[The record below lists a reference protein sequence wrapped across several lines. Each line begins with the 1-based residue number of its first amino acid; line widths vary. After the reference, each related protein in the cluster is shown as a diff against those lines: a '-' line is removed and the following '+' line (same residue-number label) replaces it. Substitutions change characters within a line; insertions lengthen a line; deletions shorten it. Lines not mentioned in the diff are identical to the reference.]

1 MKLQARHVNRKMFIS
16 LVGIVLFASQAVHG
30 EDLNPCSLESI
41 TVTAQKS
48 EENRQ
53 DVPISMSIFDTYSIE
68 DKNIKSIED
77 IASFTPNLMLYD
89 NGGRGSLSPT
99 MRGLN
104 TETGSFSS
112 SVGMFVDGV
121 PVFNTSGFDV
131 TLMDIER
138 IEVLKGPQGTLY
150 GKGTEAG
157 VINVITKKPGNETK
171 GKIAVELGSDNKR
184 EYALNIRGAVVKDK
198 LYAGVSGKHYEKD
211 GFLRNL
217 NLGGHSDDREHNFGK
232 IYLRYTPTD
241 TFDISLISSLL
252 KHNDGGMTWGLEN
265 APRENQNNDEHI
277 KTETCLNALKIEYK
291 KNAYKFESVTTQKR
305 IKDTA
310 YLDYDYTPDINHH
323 IQIDSQFKNMSQEL
337 RLSRNK
343 DRFNWLLGVNLDRD
357 ENTIDYDMYMYGNKY
372 PTYADLEGDAIGTF
386 VHAEYDITGKLS
398 IASGLR
404 YDTNTIRYEDE
415 GKKIDLEST
424 YSEISPKLAF
434 TYRLNDRSMIYTT
447 VAKGYR
453 PGGFYAYS
461 PDGYSKKYDKETLWS
476 YEIGSKNSFL
486 NNRFMFN
493 SALYYMKIDDMQVMN
508 NIVNS
513 PYSYKSNAAEAVSK
527 GLECELNYLLNKNL
541 EFFLAFGYNDTTF
554 DKYADGAG
562 DYAGNTNPY
571 APKYNFNMG
580 AQYSNLS
587 GYYARIDIN
596 GFGKIYLDKEN
607 THRRDAYSPVNVKI
621 GYEADR
627 YEIYLYG
634 SNVFDTEYD
643 SIGSSN
649 KYTIYSPPGE
659 FGIQLAYRF

>member
-1 MKLQARHVNRKMFIS
+1 MKLQARHLKRKLVTF
-16 LVGIVLFASQAVHG
+16 LVGIVLTTSPIAQG
-30 EDLNPCSLESI
+30 EDLNSYPLESI

-48 EENRQ
+48 EENGQ
-53 DVPISMSIFDTYSIE
+53 DVPISMSIFDGYSME
-68 DKNIKSIED
+68 DKNIKSIQD
-77 IASFTPNLMLYD
+77 IAPFTPNLMLYD

-99 MRGLN
+99 MRGLS

-112 SVGMFVDGV
+112 PVGMFVDGV
-121 PVFNTSGFDV
+121 PVFGTSGFDV

-157 VINVITKKPGNETK
+157 VINVITKKPGNETE

-184 EYALNIRGAVVKDK
+184 EYALNLRGAVVKDK
-198 LYAGVSGKHYEKD
+198 LYAGVSGRHYEKD
-211 GFLRNL
+211 GFIKNL
-217 NLGGHSDDREHNFGK
+217 NRGGYSDDREHNFGK
-232 IYLRYTPTD
+232 FYLRYTPTD
-241 TFDISLISSLL
+241 TLDISLISSLV
-252 KHNDGGMTWGLEN
+252 KHNDGGLTWGLED
-265 APRENQNNDEHI
+265 APRKNRNNDEHI
-277 KTETCLNALKIEYK
+277 KTETCLNAIKVEYE
-291 KNAYKFESVTTQKR
+291 KNGYKLESVTTQKR

-310 YLDYDYTPDINHH
+310 YLDYDYTPNINHH
-323 IQIDSQFKNMSQEL
+323 LQIDSQFKNMAQEL

-343 DRFNWLLGVNLDRD
+343 HRFNWLIGVNFDRD

-372 PTYADLEGDAIGTF
+372 PTYAELEGDAIGTF
-386 VHAEYDITGKLS
+386 VHAEYEITEKLS
-398 IASGLR
+398 MASGLR
-404 YDTNTIRYEDE
+404 YDTNEIRYEDDD
-415 GKKIDLEST
+415 KQIDLKST

-453 PGGFYAYS
+453 PGGFYSYS

-476 YEIGSKNSFL
+476 YEIGCKNSLL
-486 NNRFMFN
+486 NNRLMLN

-508 NIVNS
+508 NIENS
-513 PYSYKSNAAEAVSK
+513 PYSYKSNAAEAVSQ
-527 GLECELNYLLNKNL
+527 GLELELNYLLNKNL
-541 EFFLAFGYNDTTF
+541 VFFLAFGYNDTTF

-562 DYAGNTNPY
+562 DYSGNTNPY

-580 AQYSNLS
+580 TQYNNAS
-587 GYYARIDIN
+587 GYFARIDIS

-607 THRRDAYSPVNVKI
+607 THRRDAYYPVNVKI
-621 GYEADR
+621 GYEADS

-634 SNVFDTEYD
+634 RNIFDTEYD

-659 FGIQLAYRF
+659 FGIQMAFRF